1 MINKLIFSKS
11 KACHQGAILQSL
23 TLSYLMARH
32 VQPRDQT
39 TNKASTATLTTLQQK
54 GSNRNTC
61 KEINL
66 SKLSIKAV
74 WNNLHFNV
82 TKSKCL
88 FLNFDKL
95 QHEAS
100 LI

>member
-1 MINKLIFSKS
+1 
-11 KACHQGAILQSL
+11 
-23 TLSYLMARH
+23 MALH
-32 VQPRDQT
+32 AQHRDQT
-39 TNKASTATLTTLQQK
+39 TDKASPATLITLQQK

-61 KEINL
+61 KEISL
-66 SKLSIKAV
+66 SKLLIKAV
-74 WNNLHFNV
+74 WNNLHVHV
-82 TKSKCL
+82 TKSKYL

>member
-1 MINKLIFSKS
+1 
-11 KACHQGAILQSL
+11 
-23 TLSYLMARH
+23 MAQH
-32 VQPRDQT
+32 MQPRDQT

-61 KEINL
+61 KKISL
-66 SKLSIKAV
+66 SKLSINAV
-74 WNNLHFNV
+74 WNNLHIHV
-82 TKSKCL
+82 TKSKYL